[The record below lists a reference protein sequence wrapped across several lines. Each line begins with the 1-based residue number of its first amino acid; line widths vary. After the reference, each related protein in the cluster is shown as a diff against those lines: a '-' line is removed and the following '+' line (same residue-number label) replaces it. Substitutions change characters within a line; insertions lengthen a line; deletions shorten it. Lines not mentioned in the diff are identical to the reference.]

1 MVELCDQQKGVIKPV
16 TSQLSLASQ
25 LESVASGN
33 GHPGVAVTDAG
44 RHVCTPEIR
53 MPSTRAFSRVPVDPF
68 VWRLADATPGCPD
81 ASQRQPHPRLG
92 AEQEPFTVDIGPVA
106 LSRSAALARVWPH
119 DAPLDPPL
127 QMNLRV
133 RAGLANAGL
142 VLPEATETYFPHM
155 SAAYGMV
162 DTHCLNEMNRADA
175 LASALLR
182 HARHHVTGRVKSVW
196 LVREPN
202 IPTATP
208 TPSNGSRSCPWGA
221 EQQSASASRHP
232 SQNHH
237 AIGADAGGEGA

>member
-53 MPSTRAFSRVPVDPF
+53 MPSPRAFSRVPVDPF
-68 VWRLADATPGCPD
+68 VGRLADATPGCPD
-81 ASQRQPHPRLG
+81 ASQRQAHPRLG
-92 AEQEPFTVDIGPVA
+92 AELEPFTVDIGPVA

-127 QMNLRV
+127 PTNLRV
-133 RAGLANAGL
+133 RAGLTNAGL

-155 SAAYGMV
+155 SAAYG
-162 DTHCLNEMNRADA
+162 DGRHPLPQRNEP
-175 LASALLR
+175 
-182 HARHHVTGRVKSVW
+182 GRRPRLS
-196 LVREPN
+196 P
-202 IPTATP
+202 ATP
-208 TPSNGSRSCPWGA
+208 RPPSRDRA
-221 EQQSASASRHP
+221 RQVRVA
-232 SQNHH
+232 
-237 AIGADAGGEGA
+237 GEGTQHPDRRTYTFERIQELPLGR